1 MILPTVALGPIV
13 PILLA
18 KETIKPFS
26 IAATYHHFATMA
38 SVPRQLGSQTGA
50 ILELAEYGLGG
61 CLLPVRVVSAK
72 KDSHPAV
79 FIFKNEGGPIRH
91 KVRKASK

>member
-1 MILPTVALGPIV
+1 
-13 PILLA
+13 
-18 KETIKPFS
+18 
-26 IAATYHHFATMA
+26 MA

-72 KDSHPAV
+72 KDSHPV
-79 FIFKNEGGPIRH
+79 LQFSS
-91 KVRKASK
+91 SKMKEVL